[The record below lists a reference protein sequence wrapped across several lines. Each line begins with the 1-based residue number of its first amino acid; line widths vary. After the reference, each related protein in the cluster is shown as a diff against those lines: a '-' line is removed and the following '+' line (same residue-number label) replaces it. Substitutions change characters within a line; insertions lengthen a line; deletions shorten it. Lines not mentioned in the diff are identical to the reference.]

1 MSPTPSIYTTI
12 FVEVADFIHSIDE
25 KNKTDVTS
33 EDMCL
38 ITPFAFIGRSAE
50 NYKKSKKYL
59 EKNYNLYNRKF
70 PSFEQCDEFNTLVHQ
85 KMKVAKATVISMHDF
100 DVHDLMRHTEMLKI
114 IRENKIYI
122 ILAGKELC
130 DFDFHKEALKKD
142 MDENI
147 IFEIEKFFDEFRTR
161 IISLPHALFASEI
174 NQDITSFN
182 FIPYSIPGVNYVP
195 RNNFKRKVC
204 GVNTTSFWCS
214 LLYQLSIKIMRRLP
228 FSRLRICLM
237 KNIMYLYIKHSKFS
251 FTCGATDGCFV
262 RKFFY

>member
-1 MSPTPSIYTTI
+1 MFDNSFCFYREISR
-12 FVEVADFIHSIDE
+12 
-25 KNKTDVTS
+25 K
-33 EDMCL
+33 L
-38 ITPFAFIGRSAE
+38 
-50 NYKKSKKYL
+50 KKSKKYL

-70 PSFEQCDEFNTLVHQ
+70 PSFEQCAEFNSLVHQ

-174 NQDITSFN
+174 NQDIMSFN
-182 FIPYSIPGVNYVP
+182 FIPRQV
-195 RNNFKRKVC
+195 
-204 GVNTTSFWCS
+204 
-214 LLYQLSIKIMRRLP
+214 
-228 FSRLRICLM
+228 
-237 KNIMYLYIKHSKFS
+237 
-251 FTCGATDGCFV
+251 
-262 RKFFY
+262 